1 MQYKIL
7 ALAAMAA
14 TAAAGVPHLAARQT
28 DINPSACASALE
40 TIITDFPV
48 VPDNIVSATDISVG
62 TATDSCAISYPSSLS
77 SAVSSFASEV
87 SSWYSK
93 NKDKVASLTSA
104 CPALGDNGISM
115 DLQCASSFLA
125 QQTTSGSSSAT
136 ATSSSGSS
144 ASAAATTSSKGGA
157 ARETGAFM
165 AAAAAVGVAVIAL

>member
-7 ALAAMAA
+7 ALAALVA

-28 DINPSACASALE
+28 NINPSACASVLQSV
-40 TIITDFPV
+40 ITDFPN
-48 VPDNIVSATDISVG
+48 VPDNIVSATDISIG

-93 NKDKVASLTSA
+93 NKDKVSSLTSA
-104 CPALGDNGISM
+104 CPAIGDNGISQEF
-115 DLQCASSFLA
+115 QCASSFLA
-125 QQTTSGSSSAT
+125 QQTGGSSAT
-136 ATSSSGSS
+136 TTSSSGST

-165 AAAAAVGVAVIAL
+165 AAAAAVGLAVIAL

>member
-1 MQYKIL
+1 MQYKVL

-14 TAAAGVPHLAARQT
+14 TATAGVPHLAPRQT
-28 DINPSACASALE
+28 DINASACASALGS
-40 TIITDFPV
+40 IITDFPA

-104 CPALGDNGISM
+104 CPAIGDNGISM
-115 DLQCASSFLA
+115 DFQCASSFLA
-125 QQTTSGSSSAT
+125 RQTTGSSSTT
-136 ATSSSGSS
+136 ATSS

-165 AAAAAVGVAVIAL
+165 AAAAAVGVAVMAL

>member
-1 MQYKIL
+1 MQYQIL

-28 DINPSACASALE
+28 DINPSACASALGN
-40 TIITDFPV
+40 IITDFPA

-62 TATDSCAISYPSSLS
+62 TGTDSCAISYPSSLS
-77 SAVSSFASEV
+77 SAVSSFSSEV

-115 DLQCASSFLA
+115 DFQCASSFLA
-125 QQTTSGSSSAT
+125 QQTTSG
-136 ATSSSGSS
+136 TSSSGSS

-165 AAAAAVGVAVIAL
+165 AAAAAVGVAVMAL

>member
-7 ALAAMAA
+7 ALAAIAA

-28 DINPSACASALE
+28 DINPSACASALG
-40 TIITDFPV
+40 TIITDFPA

-104 CPALGDNGISM
+104 CPTLGDNGISM
-115 DLQCASSFLA
+115 EFQCASSFLA
-125 QQTTSGSSSAT
+125 QQTSGSSSAT

-165 AAAAAVGVAVIAL
+165 AAAAAVGVAVMAL